1 MPSKLE
7 SRIQRTKQS
16 VLKTRIVLAFTF
28 PTDDRPLERTLL
40 DLLVLK
46 SRTNLRLMEQVSEVR
61 RSIAEVDTTSI
72 FDISV
77 ASDAKMKPSDVM
89 SVRNLRPL
97 PDMQFG
103 DYAVYPQELTK
114 ADLTRQYRESRS
126 LALDIEK
133 RIWGYQRSSP
143 TKKIIQKI
151 NYDTFD
157 I

>member
-1 MPSKLE
+1 
-7 SRIQRTKQS
+7 
-16 VLKTRIVLAFTF
+16 
-28 PTDDRPLERTLL
+28 
-40 DLLVLK
+40 
-46 SRTNLRLMEQVSEVR
+46 MEQVSEVR

-72 FDISV
+72 YDISV
-77 ASDAKMKPSDVM
+77 ESDAQLKPPDVM
-89 SVRNLRPL
+89 SVRNPRPP
-97 PDMQFG
+97 PDVQVLVSM
-103 DYAVYPQELTK
+103 AAYPQELTK

-143 TKKIIQKI
+143 TKKIVQKI